1 MIGPVSL
8 KQDGAVS
15 GNARTVVPKN
25 CRAGGFKNR
34 NPRNPPKF
42 TKSSVFNRPIV
53 TETCLNQQS
62 LSKTGHNL
70 MKSTTGLETSMI
82 TALIVQDL
90 EENSQTF

>member
-15 GNARTVVPKN
+15 GNARTVIPKN

-34 NPRNPPKF
+34 NPRKF

-62 LSKTGHNL
+62 LSKTGHHL